1 MDTTPTTPTAS
12 SRSFPRA
19 KLVVL
24 VVFVAVAVSLY
35 ILFADAFDLANLVER
50 EAQLR
55 AWQDE
60 NPLAVIGA
68 VFLIYVLATGVSL
81 PGATVLTLMVGWYFG
96 FVRGFILVSFAST
109 MGATL
114 AFLFSR
120 FLLRDSIQNRFGKRL
135 DKFNSAL
142 EREGAFFLFTLRL
155 IPAVPFFVVNLVMGL
170 TPLRTSTFW
179 WVSQLGMVP
188 GTMAYVYAGSS
199 VPDLQTLAEN
209 GAKGIFSPQ
218 LIVAFVIL
226 GLLPITLK
234 KLIGKI
240 RS

>member
-1 MDTTPTTPTAS
+1 MDNAPITPTTS
-12 SRSFPRA
+12 SGSSPWT
-19 KLVVL
+19 KLVAL
-24 VVFVAVAVSLY
+24 VVFVAVAVLLY
-35 ILFADAFDLANLVER
+35 LKFADAFTLSNLVER
-50 EAQLR
+50 EGELR
-55 AWQDE
+55 AWQVE
-60 NPLAVIGA
+60 NPLAVFGVA
-68 VFLIYVLATGVSL
+68 FLIYVVATGFSL
-81 PGATVLTLMVGWYFG
+81 PGATVLTLIVGWYFG

-114 AFLFSR
+114 AFLISR
-120 FLLRDSIQNRFGKRL
+120 YLLRDLIQNRFGRRL
-135 DKFNSAL
+135 DKFNAAL
-142 EREGAFFLFTLRL
+142 EKEGALFLFTLRL

-209 GAKGIFSPQ
+209 GVKGIVSPQ

-226 GLLPITLK
+226 GLLPITMRK
-234 KLIGKI
+234 IIGKI
-240 RS
+240 KS